1 MWVLISAHK
10 FTFLTYFLHII
21 IGTDTST
28 ISQFH
33 FLEAVASKIPAK
45 WRKVGLSLGI
55 SSSILDGIEK
65 HRRGDCLECFSDVFT
80 YWQQQ
85 STPQNPPNWTT
96 LVTVLRSNY
105 VGEKELSDTIHN
117 TYVSHTT
124 S

>member
-1 MWVLISAHK
+1 MHIAPTLLLIYYCV
-10 FTFLTYFLHII
+10 FV
-21 IGTDTST
+21 DTSGT
-28 ISQFH
+28 VSQFQ

-80 YWQQQ
+80 CWQQQ

-96 LVTVLRSNY
+96 LVTVLRSNC
-105 VGEKELSDTIHN
+105 VGEETLGDTLHD
-117 TYVSHTT
+117 TYMTCIKQ
-124 S
+124 